1 MRPIYA
7 ALVVAVLAVLF
18 AWLQRSDTAGS
29 MGPPPRLVLSRPILV
44 ECEDRLKKV
53 RIRTN
58 DMPSREFLLAAY
70 VMVTIFDVM
79 PGMGV
84 VKSDI
89 QGNIDKIW
97 RRQTSSSVPLLQMC
111 DDEISALD
119 GDVSRARQRDGS
131 VCTSLLWL
139 KRALRLVEGILQQ
152 LVRHAGKSLRECAN
166 AAYASSLRLHH
177 NFVMRSTFSVALNAS
192 PSRAEF
198 MRKLSDETE
207 ADTLKTISRVVPSF
221 TKLLDLIER
230 HLVAQRIETR

>member
-1 MRPIYA
+1 MKRLWVGLPESGLPELAHLSSILTSRAMRPIYA

-84 VKSDI
+84 VK
-89 QGNIDKIW
+89 
-97 RRQTSSSVPLLQMC
+97 
-111 DDEISALD
+111 
-119 GDVSRARQRDGS
+119 
-131 VCTSLLWL
+131 
-139 KRALRLVEGILQQ
+139 
-152 LVRHAGKSLRECAN
+152 
-166 AAYASSLRLHH
+166 
-177 NFVMRSTFSVALNAS
+177 
-192 PSRAEF
+192 
-198 MRKLSDETE
+198 
-207 ADTLKTISRVVPSF
+207 
-221 TKLLDLIER
+221 
-230 HLVAQRIETR
+230 